1 MYKKVDANLNF
12 VDREKQIEKFWN
24 DNDIFKKSME
34 HRKEGETYTFYD
46 GPPTANGK
54 PHIGHVE
61 TRTIKDMIPRYQ
73 TMKGK
78 FVPRKAGWDTHGL
91 PVELE
96 VEKLLG
102 LNGKE
107 QIEEYGMEPFI
118 KKCKESVWKYKGM
131 WEDFSKT
138 VGFWADMDNPYVT
151 YDDNFIESEW
161 WALKEIWNKNLL
173 YKGFKIV
180 PYCPRCGTPLSSQ
193 EVAQGYKTVRE
204 RSAVARFKVIGED
217 AYFLA
222 WTTTPWTLPSNVA
235 LCVNPE
241 ETYCKVKAVDGYTY
255 YMAEALLD
263 TVLGKLLDKDA
274 PEGTKAYEVL
284 ETYKGSDLEYKE
296 YEPLFDCAKEIIEKQ
311 HKKAHYIVCDTY
323 VTMTDGT
330 GIVHIAPA
338 FGEDDAAVGRK
349 YDLPFV
355 QLVDGKG
362 ELTKETPYAGVFVKK
377 ADPMV
382 LKDLDEKG
390 LLFDAPKFEHEYP
403 HCWRCDT
410 PLIYYARESW
420 FIKMTAVKDDLIRN
434 NNTVNWIPDS
444 IGKGRFG
451 DWLENIQDWGISRNR
466 YWGTPL
472 PVWECECGHQEC
484 IGSRA
489 ELAERSGN
497 PEDAKVELHR
507 PYIDAVT
514 FKCPDCGKEMHR
526 VPEVIDCWFDS
537 GAMPFA
543 QHHYPFENKDV
554 FEKQFPAKFISEA
567 VDQTRGWFYSLMA
580 ESTLLFNKAP
590 YENVIVLGH
599 VQDENGQKM
608 SKSKGNAVD
617 PFDALETYGA
627 DAIRW
632 YFYTSS
638 APWIPKR
645 FSGKLVQE
653 GQRKFMGTL
662 WNTYA
667 FFVLYA
673 NIDQFDATK
682 YTLDY
687 EKLSVMD
694 KWLLSKLNSAI
705 KGTDEN
711 LANYR
716 IPEAAK
722 VLDEFVDDMSN
733 WYVRRSRDRFW
744 AKGMEQDKINAY
756 MTLYTALVEICKAA
770 APMIPFM
777 TEEIYQN
784 LVRSIN
790 TEAPESIHL
799 CDFPAVNEAWIDKE
813 LEKNMDEV
821 LKIVV
826 MGRACRNSAN
836 IKNRQ
841 PIGNMYVKAPNV
853 LSEYFVEIIE
863 DELNVKKVNF
873 TEDVSAYTSYT
884 FKPQLRTVGPKYGKF
899 LGQIQK
905 ALAEL
910 DGNKAMAELKADGVL
925 ALPTVSDDVKLSEE
939 DLLITMTQ
947 MEGYVTEGDNTVTVV
962 LDTNLTPELVEE
974 GFVRE
979 LISKIQT
986 MRKEAGFEVM
996 DKISIYYHADEKV
1009 ADIFHKYG
1017 NDIMGDVL
1025 GTEVVAEADS
1035 FDSGENGIYCKEW
1048 NINGEK
1054 VLLGVKKG
1062 EN

>member
-1 MYKKVDANLNF
+1 
-12 VDREKQIEKFWN
+12 
-24 DNDIFKKSME
+24 
-34 HRKEGETYTFYD
+34 
-46 GPPTANGK
+46 
-54 PHIGHVE
+54 
-61 TRTIKDMIPRYQ
+61 
-73 TMKGK
+73 
-78 FVPRKAGWDTHGL
+78 
-91 PVELE
+91 
-96 VEKLLG
+96 
-102 LNGKE
+102 
-107 QIEEYGMEPFI
+107 
-118 KKCKESVWKYKGM
+118 
-131 WEDFSKT
+131 
-138 VGFWADMDNPYVT
+138 
-151 YDDNFIESEW
+151 
-161 WALKEIWNKNLL
+161 
-173 YKGFKIV
+173 
-180 PYCPRCGTPLSSQ
+180 
-193 EVAQGYKTVRE
+193 
-204 RSAVARFKVIGED
+204 
-217 AYFLA
+217 
-222 WTTTPWTLPSNVA
+222 
-235 LCVNPE
+235 
-241 ETYCKVKAVDGYTY
+241 
-255 YMAEALLD
+255 
-263 TVLGKLLDKDA
+263 
-274 PEGTKAYEVL
+274 
-284 ETYKGSDLEYKE
+284 
-296 YEPLFDCAKEIIEKQ
+296 
-311 HKKAHYIVCDTY
+311 
-323 VTMTDGT
+323 MTDGT

-434 NNTVNWIPDS
+434 NNTVNWIPES

-497 PEDAKVELHR
+497 PNDAKVELHR

-799 CDFPAVNEAWIDKE
+799 CDFPAVNDAWIDKD

-853 LSEYFVEIIE
+853 LPEYFVEIIE

-925 ALPTVSDDVKLSEE
+925 TLPSVSDDVKLSEE

-979 LISKIQT
+979 IISKIQT

-1009 ADIFHKYG
+1009 ADIFNKYE